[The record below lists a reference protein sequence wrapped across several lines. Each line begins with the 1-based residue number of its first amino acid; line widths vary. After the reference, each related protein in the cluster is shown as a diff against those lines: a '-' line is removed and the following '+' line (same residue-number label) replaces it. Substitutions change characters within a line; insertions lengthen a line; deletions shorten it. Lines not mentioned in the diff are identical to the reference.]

1 MPRRLLAA
9 LTVLATLALPL
20 QATAAPS
27 VRLGV
32 EVLQAR
38 HPQLLKGQRIG
49 LITNMSAIDGQGRSA
64 IDLLARLPGVKLA
77 ALFAP
82 EHGLRAE
89 LDVENIP
96 DGRDPATGVSI
107 FSLYNKDRA
116 PTAKQLAGIDT
127 LVFDIQDSGSRFYT
141 YSTTLGLCMEAA
153 KKHGKRFVVLDR
165 PNPITGKAEGDLLD
179 AGVKHFTGRYP
190 LTTRHG
196 MTIGELARY
205 INGVEGMGADLVV
218 VPMEGWRRAMWYSD
232 TGLPWRRPSPA
243 MLSPDTA
250 LYYAGIGM
258 FEATNVNC
266 RAPGKPFRWI
276 GAEWIDGRALAH
288 ELTALGLSGVRFSPA
303 RVGKRDGVDV
313 TITHREAFRPIETAA
328 AMMGVLARLYPRK
341 FEAYRSGLGIMSGSD
356 ALWLALNGQGSL
368 EAVSARYRKA
378 SEDYDAR
385 RKPFLLYP

>member
-1 MPRRLLAA
+1 MPRRLLAT

-96 DGRDPATGVSI
+96 DGRDPATGVPI

-276 GAEWIDGRALAH
+276 GAEWIDGRALAL
-288 ELTALGLSGVRFSPA
+288 ELTALNLPGVRFSPA

>member
-1 MPRRLLAA
+1 MPRRLLAT
-9 LTVLATLALPL
+9 LTVLATLTLPM
-20 QATAAPS
+20 AAMAAPS

-32 EVLQAR
+32 EVLQSR
-38 HPQLLKGQRIG
+38 HPQLLKGQRVG

-64 IDLLARLPGVKLA
+64 IDLLARMPGVRLA

-96 DGRDPATGVSI
+96 DGRDPATGVPI

-179 AGVKHFTGRYP
+179 ATVKHFTGRYP

-218 VPMEGWRRAMWYSD
+218 IPMEGWRRGMWYSD

-276 GAEWIDGRALAH
+276 GTEWIDGRLLASELAALN
-288 ELTALGLSGVRFSPA
+288 LPGVRFSPA

-313 TITHREAFRPIETAA
+313 AITQREAFRPIETAA

-368 EAVSARYRKA
+368 EAVSERYRKA
-378 SEDYDAR
+378 SEVYDAR